1 LETYLGTRLV
11 EKWKEMGLTF
21 DAVLVASGSGKGK
34 KRARAE

>member
-1 LETYLGTRLV
+1 
-11 EKWKEMGLTF
+11 MGLTF